1 MQRAAGNHKSCV
13 EHPRTLMAKSAHE
26 IYPVPPDAGYKE
38 AARITLR
45 SQFEALMTNLPGTLA
60 GDDIEALHDMRVA
73 SRRLRA
79 ALSVFA
85 DAFPPKHFREIEKQ
99 VADVTDDLGAVRDAD
114 VQIEFLQAKRDAA
127 PDSEKIGLDALTDS
141 LFKQRDK
148 DRIVMTKAL
157 ARLEKSKFA
166 VQFERLLAD
175 G

>member
-1 MQRAAGNHKSCV
+1 
-13 EHPRTLMAKSAHE
+13 MAKSAHD
-26 IYPVPPDAGYKE
+26 IYPVPPDASYKD

-45 SQFEALMTNLPGTLA
+45 SQFDALMTNLPGTLA

-85 DAFPPKHFREIEKQ
+85 DAFPPKPFAQIETQ
-99 VADVTDDLGAVRDAD
+99 VADVTDALGAVRDAD
-114 VQIEFLQAKRDAA
+114 VQIEFLSAKRDAA
-127 PDSEKIGLDALTDS
+127 PDSEKIGLDALIDS
-141 LFKQRDK
+141 LAKQRDK
-148 DRIVMTKAL
+148 DRVVMTKAL

-166 VQFERLLAD
+166 ARFERLLAD